1 MSEAVLPY
9 QLSTEPTGT
18 HMLLVGAVNNGSKV
32 LDVGCATG
40 YLGQWLREKKQV
52 QVWGIEPSAEAAQI
66 ARLQGYEDVFVGGIE
81 SVLESGILVGKKFD
95 HILLGDVLEHLL
107 DPVVVLQQL
116 SQHLVSGGT
125 CIISV
130 PNVAHYSVRLGLLFG
145 RWNMTETGILDR
157 THLHFYTR
165 KTILEMVQSA
175 GLVVKTIRPRGDIER
190 WFAKIGLGR
199 IGQWLINHC
208 PGWWA
213 IQNVV
218 TATKI

>member
-9 QLSTEPTGT
+9 QLSVEPTGT
-18 HMLLVGAVNNGSKV
+18 HMLLVGSVSAGSKV

-40 YLGQWLREKKQV
+40 YLGQWLRDKKQV
-52 QVWGIEPSAEAAQI
+52 QVWGIEPSADAAHVAQ
-66 ARLQGYEDVFVGGIE
+66 LQGYEEVFIGGIE
-81 SVLESGILVGKKFD
+81 AVLESGVLTGRKFD
-95 HILLGDVLEHLL
+95 HILLGDVLEHLI
-107 DPVVVLQQL
+107 DPVMVLQQL
-116 SQHLVSGGT
+116 SQYLVPGGT

-130 PNVAHYSVRLGLLFG
+130 PNVAHYSVRVNLLLG

-165 KTILEMVQSA
+165 KTILEMVRSA
-175 GLVVKTIRPRGDIER
+175 GLEVKTVRPRGDIER
-190 WFAKIGLGR
+190 WFKKIGLGHF
-199 IGQWLINHC
+199 GQWLINQF

-218 TATKI
+218 TATKL